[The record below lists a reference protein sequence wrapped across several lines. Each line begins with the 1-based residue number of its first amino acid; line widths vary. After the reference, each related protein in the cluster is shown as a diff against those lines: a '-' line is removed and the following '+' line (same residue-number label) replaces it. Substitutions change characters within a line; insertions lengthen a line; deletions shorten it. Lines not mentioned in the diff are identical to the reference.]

1 MDALPDIAPFQRRLD
16 ELDAQMAEPAFYN
29 NSRKAAD
36 ISREQQKVQQLI
48 EDYREYA
55 RLERELV
62 EALTLSRDP
71 LADADLSELA
81 TAELP
86 ELERRCADLRQSVL
100 LAMIPPE
107 PTDSRNTVL
116 EIRAGTGGDE
126 ASLFAAELYRM
137 YTRYA
142 DNRGWKVQPM
152 SSSTSERGGYK
163 EVIFLITGSD
173 VYKQLKF
180 ESGVHR
186 VQRVPVTE
194 ANGRIHTSTVTVAVL
209 PEAEEVDVQ
218 IDPQELEIT
227 VTRASGP
234 GGQGVN
240 TTDSA
245 VQILHKPTGLIVTCA
260 DERSQIKN
268 KAKAMTVLRS
278 RLLQRREDE
287 ERARYAAARKSQIGS
302 GDRSERIRTYNFP
315 QNRLTDHRIGLTL
328 YNLPQVMEG
337 AIDEIIVALQKADYD
352 EKLAALTGSQ
362 LPGAIATTRRNDH
375 DDA

>member
-1 MDALPDIAPFQRRLD
+1 MDALPDIAQFQRRLD

-29 NSRKAAD
+29 NSRKAAEV
-36 ISREQQKVQQLI
+36 SREQQKVQQLI
-48 EDYREYA
+48 EDYREYG
-55 RLERELV
+55 RLERELT
-62 EALTLSRDP
+62 EALNLSRDP
-71 LADADLSELA
+71 VADADLRDLA
-81 TAELP
+81 TAEIP
-86 ELERRCADLRQSVL
+86 ELERRRAGLRQSVL

-107 PTDSRNTVL
+107 PTDSRNTVM

-163 EVIFLITGSD
+163 EVIFLITGTD

-245 VQILHKPTGLIVTCA
+245 VQILHQPTGLIVTCA

-328 YNLPQVMEG
+328 YNLPQVVEG
-337 AIDEIIVALQKADYD
+337 AIDEIIESLQKADYE
-352 EKLAALTGSQ
+352 EKLAELTGSK
-362 LPGAIATTRRNDH
+362 LPGAIVAVRRND

>member
-1 MDALPDIAPFQRRLD
+1 MDELPDIAPFRRRLD
-16 ELDAQMAEPAFYN
+16 ELDAQMAEPAFYAN
-29 NSRKAAD
+29 PRRAAD
-36 ISREQQKVQQLI
+36 VSREQQKLQQLVA
-48 EDYREYA
+48 DYHEHE
-55 RLERELV
+55 RLGRELV
-62 EALTLSRDP
+62 EAAAMEKDPAADPDFRD
-71 LADADLSELA
+71 LA
-81 TAELP
+81 TAEMP
-86 ELERRCADLRQSVL
+86 ELARRCAVLKRAIL
-100 LAMIPPE
+100 LAMIPPD
-107 PTDSRNTVL
+107 PTDSRNTVM

-126 ASLFAAELYRM
+126 ASLFAAELFRLYS
-137 YTRYA
+137 RYA

-152 SSSTSERGGYK
+152 SSSTSERGGFK
-163 EVIFLITGSD
+163 EVIFLITGTD
-173 VYKQLKF
+173 VYKQLRF

-268 KAKAMTVLRS
+268 KARAMTVLRS

-287 ERARYAAARKSQIGS
+287 ERAKYAATRRSQIGS

-328 YNLPQVMEG
+328 YNLPHVMEG
-337 AIDEIIVALQKADYD
+337 GVEEIIAGLQKADY
-352 EKLAALTGSQ
+352 EQRLSALTGQVFAPARGHFESE
-362 LPGAIATTRRNDH
+362 D
-375 DDA
+375 

>member
-1 MDALPDIAPFQRRLD
+1 
-16 ELDAQMAEPAFYN
+16 MAEPSFYSNQRRAAEVTREHQKLGQLVSDHAAFE
-29 NSRKAAD
+29 RVR
-36 ISREQQKVQQLI
+36 REI
-48 EDYREYA
+48 D
-55 RLERELV
+55 
-62 EALTLSRDP
+62 EAIALGRDP
-71 LADADLSELA
+71 SADADLRELA
-81 TAELP
+81 AAELP
-86 ELERRCADLRQSVL
+86 ELTRRREELKKAVL
-100 LAMIPPE
+100 LAMIPPD
-107 PTDSRNTVL
+107 PTDSRNTVM

-126 ASLFAAELYRM
+126 ASLFAADLFRM
-137 YTRYA
+137 YSKYA
-142 DNRGWKVQPM
+142 DNRGWKIQPM
-152 SSSTSERGGYK
+152 SSSMSERGGFK

-227 VTRASGP
+227 VSRASGP

-245 VQILHKPTGLIVTCA
+245 VQILHKPTGLIVSCA
-260 DERSQIKN
+260 DERSQLKN

-278 RLLQRREDE
+278 RLLKRREEE
-287 ERARYAAARKSQIGS
+287 ERAKYAATRRSQIGS

-315 QNRLTDHRIGLTL
+315 QNRVTDHRIGLTL
-328 YNLPQVMEG
+328 YSLPQVLEG
-337 AIDEIIVALQKADYD
+337 AIEPLVAGLQRADYE
-352 EKLAALTGSQ
+352 EKLAALTGQ
-362 LPGAIATTRRNDH
+362 AYVPTRMAETED
-375 DDA
+375 

>member
-1 MDALPDIAPFQRRLD
+1 
-16 ELDAQMAEPAFYN
+16 MAEPAFYN
-29 NSRKAAD
+29 NSRRAAEV
-36 ISREQQKVQQLI
+36 SREQQKIQQLVA
-48 EDYREYA
+48 DYREHE
-55 RLERELV
+55 RLQRETE
-62 EALTLSRDP
+62 EALALSRDP
-71 LADADLSELA
+71 LADADLRELA
-81 TAELP
+81 VAELP
-86 ELERRCADLRQSVL
+86 QLERRRAELKQAVL

-107 PTDSRNTVL
+107 PTDSRNTVM

-126 ASLFAAELYRM
+126 ASLFGAELYRM
-137 YTRYA
+137 YSRYA
-142 DNRGWKVQPM
+142 DNRGWKIQPM
-152 SSSTSERGGYK
+152 SSSSSERGGYK
-163 EVIFLITGSD
+163 EVIFLITGTD

-287 ERARYAAARKSQIGS
+287 ERAKYAAARKSQIGS

-337 AIDEIIVALQKADYD
+337 AIDEIIVALQKADYE

-362 LPGAIATTRRNDH
+362 LPGAIMSARRS
-375 DDA
+375 DDDE

>member
-1 MDALPDIAPFQRRLD
+1 MEQLPDIFPFERRRD
-16 ELDAQMAEPAFYN
+16 ELDAQMAEPAFYAN
-29 NSRKAAD
+29 PRRAAEV
-36 ISREQQKVQQLI
+36 SREQQKLQQLI
-48 EDYREYA
+48 TEHREHA
-55 RLERELV
+55 RLDREV
-62 EALTLSRDP
+62 GEAAALLKDP
-71 LADADLSELA
+71 AGDPDLKELA
-81 TAELP
+81 AAELP
-86 ELERRCADLRQSVL
+86 ELQRRREQLRQSVL

-107 PTDSRNTVL
+107 PTDSRNTVM

-126 ASLFAAELYRM
+126 ASLFAAELFRM
-137 YTRYA
+137 YSKYA
-142 DNRGWKVQPM
+142 DARGWKVQPM
-152 SSSTSERGGYK
+152 SSSESERGGFK
-163 EVIFLITGSD
+163 EVIFLITGSE
-173 VYKQLKF
+173 VYRQLKF

-218 IDPQELEIT
+218 IDPQDLEIT

-245 VQILHKPTGLIVTCA
+245 VQILHRPTGLLVTCA
-260 DERSQIKN
+260 DERSQLKN
-268 KAKAMTVLRS
+268 KTKAMTVLRS

-287 ERARYAAARKSQIGS
+287 EHAKYAAERRSQIGS

-328 YNLPQVMEG
+328 YSLPQVMEG
-337 AIDEIIVALQKADYD
+337 GIGPVIAALQKADY
-352 EKLAALTGSQ
+352 EQKLAALTGQ
-362 LPGAIATTRRNDH
+362 AYAPPRTGGE
-375 DDA
+375 DD